1 MTEPVPTL
9 VARVFSAAET
19 TLQHK
24 PGRMILIV
32 RRPYAHIEA
41 QLRSAFE
48 GRHDIV
54 ILGDR
59 RHRVRRMTAGAVRD
73 ERRRAERRLRKEE
86 VLEVV
91 IEGYRRDADL
101 GTPGR

>member
-9 VARVFSAAET
+9 VARVFSATEA
-19 TLQHK
+19 LQRN

-32 RRPYAHIEA
+32 RRPYAHIETH
-41 QLRSAFE
+41 LRSAFD
-48 GRHDIV
+48 GRDDIT
-54 ILGDR
+54 IIGDR

-91 IEGYRRDADL
+91 IEGYRRGADL
-101 GTPGR
+101 GAPGR

>member
-9 VARVFSAAET
+9 VARVFSATEA
-19 TLQHK
+19 LQHN

-32 RRPYAHIEA
+32 RRPYAHIEVH
-41 QLRSAFE
+41 LRGAFE
-48 GRHDIV
+48 GRDDIT
-54 ILGDR
+54 IIGDR
-59 RHRVRRMTAGAVRD
+59 RHRVRRMIAGAVRD

-91 IEGYRRDADL
+91 IEGYRRDPDL
-101 GTPGR
+101 GAPGR

>member
-9 VARVFSAAET
+9 VARVFSATESS
-19 TLQHK
+19 QNN

-41 QLRSAFE
+41 HLRTAFE
-48 GRHDIV
+48 GRDDIT
-54 ILGDR
+54 IIGDR
-59 RHRVRRMTAGAVRD
+59 RRRVRRTTAGAVRG
-73 ERRRAERRLRKEE
+73 ERRRGERRLRKEE

-91 IEGYRRDADL
+91 IEGYRRDPDL
-101 GTPGR
+101 GAPGR

>member
-9 VARVFSAAET
+9 VARVFSATEG
-19 TLQHK
+19 LQHN

-41 QLRSAFE
+41 HLRSAFE

-54 ILGDR
+54 IIGDR
-59 RHRVRRMTAGAVRD
+59 RHRVRRMPAGAVRD

-91 IEGYRRDADL
+91 IEGYRRGADL
-101 GTPGR
+101 GAPGR